1 MTSVHGKLNSAD
13 WQRIGRNALI
23 FTIPVIT
30 TWLGIFTNGITDWK
44 VYAVA
49 GAVWLQGVLLDVARK
64 WNAGK

>member
-1 MTSVHGKLNSAD
+1 MISKHGNLNKAD
-13 WQRIGRNALI
+13 YERIGRNALI

-30 TWLGIFTNGITDWK
+30 TWLGLFINGSTDLK

-49 GAVWLQGVLLDVARK
+49 GAVWLQGVLLDAGRK